1 MPLLG
6 GVRPPIAALLCALLA
21 VAAFPTLA
29 LGTVQDQEVPQAVR
43 VAERRIAEDAA
54 ASVRAA
60 VDAGATAVRRSAASA
75 TPADASTPAAVLKS
89 LVPIGPPAPALG
101 GVLLDPQT
109 GSPLASS
116 GAAVPLSGVD
126 AAALMRPD
134 TANPAP
140 RLVPSGS
147 DGPLLLLFARVTVPR
162 AGHQL
167 LLVVAEKL
175 AAPVVYG
182 DGRTGQLVDR
192 DGKVLATTGGAGTAP
207 VPDAEEGTR
216 SAAVVRAA
224 DAGRS
229 AGDTSGSVLGDEHAG
244 LRRVT
249 GWASVAAANG
259 KAGRGDG
266 QDEGSQLGLT
276 VVTFREVASA
286 RGGGGGGHM
295 SFALAA
301 AGALVVIAVLV
312 TLVLWGAVQR
322 PLLRLHLSAA
332 RLAGGV
338 CDMPAA
344 RGEAA
349 AARAGLARPVPVA
362 AFGEPARVGRALESI
377 RRQLLGGAGP
387 EPVQPVRPARRVRPV
402 RCRPGVRS
410 VLLVCALVI
419 AAWAMPLLF
428 LFNRVPAAQ
437 AVPATAVADQQA
449 RTEAAADRVRQS
461 LDQSRTDLA
470 AVAPALSDAP
480 PERAEEI
487 LRRERADHPVYRSL
501 YVLNRA
507 GAIVLR
513 AGRRPLHPLAD
524 APAGDGLAQV
534 TTSGRNPTLAV
545 YARIPATK
553 NAEGATAPAVVVAE
567 IGVGTLDDVVARPGL
582 GRVWLTDE
590 RHRVLAANTD
600 FRAFQPL
607 PTRGLARL
615 VARNGAAHGGAGGP
629 ASAVLDAATAPGEGP
644 SVAAAAPLART
655 GSVAALG
662 WRVVSAEAAAD
673 LELTGYQLQARTM
686 LAGLL
691 ALSLGVAGL
700 TWLHIVVAR
709 PLRALTRCA
718 ERLAGG
724 DRRTVLYP
732 VHHDECGSVTRNLE
746 LLRQALVERDRGTGS
761 DAAPAAPSSR
771 RGTAPWQQRTD

>member
-29 LGTVQDQEVPQAVR
+29 LGTVHDQEVPQAVR

-60 VDAGATAVRRSAASA
+60 IDAGATAVRRAAASA
-75 TPADASTPAAVLKS
+75 RPADGSAPAAVLRS
-89 LVPIGPPAPALG
+89 LTPAGPAVLG
-101 GVLLDPQT
+101 SVLLDPHT
-109 GSPLASS
+109 GRPLATS

-126 AAALMRPD
+126 AAALLRPG

-140 RLVPSGS
+140 RLIASGS
-147 DGPLLLLFARVTVPR
+147 TGPRLLLFARVSVPP
-162 AGHQL
+162 AGREL

-182 DGRTGQLVDR
+182 GGRTGQLLDG
-192 DGKVLATTGGAGTAP
+192 DGKVLATAGAAGTAP
-207 VPDAEEGTR
+207 APTPDAEDGTR
-216 SAAVVRAA
+216 PAAVVEAA
-224 DAGRS
+224 NAGRS
-229 AGDTSGSVLGDEHAG
+229 AGDTSGSVLGDEHDG
-244 LRRVT
+244 LRRVA
-249 GWASVAAANG
+249 GWASVAAVNG
-259 KAGRGDG
+259 KDNRNDG
-266 QDEGSQLGLT
+266 GKDSGEDDSSRLGLT

-286 RGGGGGGHM
+286 KGGAGHM

-301 AGALVVIAVLV
+301 AGVLVVIAVLV
-312 TLVLWGAVQR
+312 TLVLWGTVQR

-338 CDMPAA
+338 CDMSAA
-344 RGEAA
+344 RGERS
-349 AARAGLARPVPVA
+349 AARGELARPVPVA
-362 AFGEPARVGRALESI
+362 AFGEPGRVGLALESI
-377 RRQLLGGAGP
+377 RRQLLGQEGP
-387 EPVQPVRPARRVRPV
+387 EPVRAVRYRL
-402 RCRPGVRS
+402 GVRS
-410 VLLVCALVI
+410 VLLVCALVV
-419 AAWAMPLLF
+419 AAWGMPLLF
-428 LFNRVPAAQ
+428 LFNRVPADQ
-437 AVPATAVADQQA
+437 AVPVTAVADQQA
-449 RTEAAADRVRQS
+449 RTEAAADLVRQS
-461 LDQSRTDLA
+461 LDRSRTDLA
-470 AVAPALSDAP
+470 AVAPALAGAP

-487 LRRERADHPVYRSL
+487 LRRERADHPTYRSL

-513 AGRRPLHPLAD
+513 TGRRPLRALGHV
-524 APAGDGLAQV
+524 PAGDGLTQV
-534 TTSGRNPTLAV
+534 TTSGRNPAIAA
-545 YARIPATK
+545 YARIPAAK
-553 NAEGATAPAVVVAE
+553 DAEVGTAPAVVVAE
-567 IGVGTLDDVVARPGL
+567 IAVSALNDVVARPGL

-590 RHRVLAANTD
+590 RHRVLTANID
-600 FRAFQPL
+600 FRGFQPL
-607 PTRGLARL
+607 PTRGLTRL
-615 VARNGAAHGGAGGP
+615 VARTEAAPGSAGGP
-629 ASAVLDAATAPGEGP
+629 ASAVLDAATAPGGGP

-655 GSVAALG
+655 GPVAALG

-673 LELTGYQLQARTM
+673 LQLTGYQLQARTM

-691 ALSLGVAGL
+691 ALSLGVACL
-700 TWLHIVVAR
+700 IWLHIVVAR

-746 LLRQALVERDRGTGS
+746 LLRQALVERDRGAGS
-761 DAAPAAPSSR
+761 DVAPACAPSSQ
-771 RGTAPWQQRTD
+771 RGRAPWQQRTN